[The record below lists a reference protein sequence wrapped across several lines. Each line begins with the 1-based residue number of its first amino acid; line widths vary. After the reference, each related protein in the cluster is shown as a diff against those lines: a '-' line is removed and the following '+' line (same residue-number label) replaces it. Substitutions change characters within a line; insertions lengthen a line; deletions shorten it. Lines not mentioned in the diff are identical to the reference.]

1 MGDPMADV
9 LVIGAGMAGT
19 AAASELHRAGLSVVV
34 AFFVGTIEVLGL
46 IAQQSHLTGGWW
58 GLMRSFNLNTAGFVI
73 VGMFVLTWVVALA
86 VWHFGRIEERWEAAA
101 SSAD

>member
-1 MGDPMADV
+1 MF
-9 LVIGAGMAGT
+9 
-19 AAASELHRAGLSVVV
+19 V

-58 GLMRSFNLNTAGFVI
+58 GLMRSFNINTAGFVV

-101 SSAD
+101 RSAD

>member
-1 MGDPMADV
+1 V
-9 LVIGAGMAGT
+9 YYNLTVT
-19 AAASELHRAGLSVVV
+19 GLSVLV

-58 GLMRSFNLNTAGFVI
+58 ALMRDFNLNTAGFVI

-86 VWHFGRIEERWEAAA
+86 IWHFGRIEERWEAGA